1 MAIVDG
7 KRVAGVHF
15 YKVKGKRNWVAYIED
30 VSIISDVPSHP
41 LAGPGRIAYLVAE
54 YSGDNPIDEKFHY
67 CSPIAQPVFLAIS
80 VHRGWP
86 CTTTYTPSSWKK
98 MPEGWREIF
107 RRDLFSDDVPEWQQ

>member
-7 KRVAGVHF
+7 KRKAGVHF
-15 YKVKGKRNWVAYIED
+15 YKVKGRRAWVAYIED
-30 VSIISDVPSHP
+30 TIRDQYSS
-41 LAGPGRIAYLVAE
+41 GRMAELVVE

-67 CSPIAQPVFLAIS
+67 CSPIAQPVFLAINS
-80 VHRGWP
+80 HRGWP

-107 RRDLFSDDVPEWQQ
+107 RRDLFN